1 MKPAVRVKLEARD
14 AHCWHCG
21 TTEDLVPHHRA
32 NRGMGGSKNRD
43 RLDNLILVCALYN
56 GLMES
61 DSGVASQARVDGH
74 KLQSWQPYETTV
86 VDRADGLM
94 YWLDPLGGKHVTGVD
109 LTPF

>member
-1 MKPAVRVKLEARD
+1 
-14 AHCWHCG
+14 
-21 TTEDLVPHHRA
+21 
-32 NRGMGGSKNRD
+32 MGGSKNRD

-94 YWLDPLGGKHVTGVD
+94 YWLDPLGGKHVTGAD